1 MNSAEVSKFGELP
14 RKKHANLHQSISETV
29 SLAGRPQ
36 AAVVRSCSGL
46 TNLRYRNERL
56 SHDKKIPPLAERI
69 EEGAPEHS
77 PDDLL
82 VQVNLRLKLD
92 EIAEVEAVALRA
104 QAPRL
109 PTDGELRRLAKRIY
123 DARRTRDKVL
133 DRNLFGEPAWDMLLA
148 LSYMPAQG
156 KFLSVSGLSHVSGVP
171 ETTAL
176 RWQEVLTREGLIE
189 RGPDEL
195 EFIRLTERG
204 RSLMDGYLS
213 RLWAEAPVAPLN
225 DLGR

>member
-1 MNSAEVSKFGELP
+1 M
-14 RKKHANLHQSISETV
+14 
-29 SLAGRPQ
+29 
-36 AAVVRSCSGL
+36 
-46 TNLRYRNERL
+46 
-56 SHDKKIPPLAERI
+56 SHDKKIPPLERV
-69 EEGAPEHS
+69 EEGAPDHL

-92 EIAEVEAVALRA
+92 EVAEVEAVALRT

-123 DARRTRDKVL
+123 NARRTRDKVL
-133 DRNLFGEPAWDMLLA
+133 DRKLFGEPAWDMLLA

-176 RWQEVLTREGLIE
+176 RWQVVLTREGLIE
-189 RGPDEL
+189 RGPDETDQRRQ
-195 EFIRLTERG
+195 FVRLTATG
-204 RSLMDGYLS
+204 RRLMREYLT
-213 RLWAEAPVAPLN
+213 RLYAEAPVSPVN
-225 DLGR
+225 DITH